1 MCLTGEWKLL
11 LQGEGKE
18 DSMVRKN
25 NLPLLFYAGG
35 RVCCGLETAES
46 CLVVSEN
53 KAAPND
59 VVTDSYS
66 G

>member
-1 MCLTGEWKLL
+1 M

-35 RVCCGLETAES
+35 RVCCSLETAES